1 MQQDVIQRRSKI
13 LEKDKYTTFAQCMN
27 KTSSALHSHYSVA
40 QSAAVIAQM
49 HINWLPVVND
59 EKKPIGIITA
69 LALLEKQLHQ
79 DHKPIRLESCM
90 SRDGYV
96 VVHQNDTVLN
106 SDRFPFNY
114 YVVVDDDYRLV
125 GTLARSDIIE
135 KFPDLFHNIYEV
147 GNTSEILAEVM
158 NSAYEGVAVV
168 DKDGIIVQFNEAYA
182 QFIGI
187 DREEALGKYVQD
199 VIENTNLHHTI
210 KTGLPER
217 GVIQY
222 IQGQPMIVHRIPLW
236 KHGKVTGAIGM
247 LIFEGV
253 NELYEIY
260 NRIQKDKYVTGK
272 KESIADNSNKHSDPS
287 VTKLD
292 EIIGDSDSTKITK
305 RMARKVAKTSV
316 TVLITGESG
325 TGKGNYARGIHVLS
339 AYSRGPFVH
348 VNCGA
353 IPANLIESELFG
365 YEEGAFTGA
374 RKGGKRGK
382 FELARNGTLFLDE
395 IGELPLAMQTK
406 LLRILE
412 DKEFERV
419 GGTQKYKVN
428 TRVIAATNRNLWQMV
443 QNGAFREDLFY
454 RLNIIEIEIPPLR
467 ERRGDIPSLI
477 SHFIPVMCEKYQ
489 VPEKKLNSE
498 VMSAFIQYPWKG
510 NVRELINIIERLVVL
525 TDGETIKLKH
535 LPRYM
540 QPSDKSNKQAN
551 PEQSDERALIESVL
565 NESSGN
571 KTEAARQLGIHRTT
585 LYQKIKKYNIYNDL

>member
-222 IQGQPMIVHRIPLW
+222 IQGQPMIVHR
-236 KHGKVTGAIGM
+236 M
-247 LIFEGV
+247 
-253 NELYEIY
+253 
-260 NRIQKDKYVTGK
+260 
-272 KESIADNSNKHSDPS
+272 
-287 VTKLD
+287 
-292 EIIGDSDSTKITK
+292 
-305 RMARKVAKTSV
+305 
-316 TVLITGESG
+316 
-325 TGKGNYARGIHVLS
+325 
-339 AYSRGPFVH
+339 
-348 VNCGA
+348 
-353 IPANLIESELFG
+353 
-365 YEEGAFTGA
+365 
-374 RKGGKRGK
+374 
-382 FELARNGTLFLDE
+382 
-395 IGELPLAMQTK
+395 
-406 LLRILE
+406 
-412 DKEFERV
+412 
-419 GGTQKYKVN
+419 
-428 TRVIAATNRNLWQMV
+428 
-443 QNGAFREDLFY
+443 
-454 RLNIIEIEIPPLR
+454 
-467 ERRGDIPSLI
+467 
-477 SHFIPVMCEKYQ
+477 
-489 VPEKKLNSE
+489 
-498 VMSAFIQYPWKG
+498 
-510 NVRELINIIERLVVL
+510 
-525 TDGETIKLKH
+525 
-535 LPRYM
+535 
-540 QPSDKSNKQAN
+540 
-551 PEQSDERALIESVL
+551 
-565 NESSGN
+565 
-571 KTEAARQLGIHRTT
+571 
-585 LYQKIKKYNIYNDL
+585 

>member
-1 MQQDVIQRRSKI
+1 M
-13 LEKDKYTTFAQCMN
+13 YN
-27 KTSSALHSHYSVA
+27 
-40 QSAAVIAQM
+40 
-49 HINWLPVVND
+49 
-59 EKKPIGIITA
+59 
-69 LALLEKQLHQ
+69 
-79 DHKPIRLESCM
+79 
-90 SRDGYV
+90 
-96 VVHQNDTVLN
+96 
-106 SDRFPFNY
+106 
-114 YVVVDDDYRLV
+114 
-125 GTLARSDIIE
+125 
-135 KFPDLFHNIYEV
+135 
-147 GNTSEILAEVM
+147 
-158 NSAYEGVAVV
+158 
-168 DKDGIIVQFNEAYA
+168 
-182 QFIGI
+182 
-187 DREEALGKYVQD
+187 
-199 VIENTNLHHTI
+199 
-210 KTGLPER
+210 
-217 GVIQY
+217 
-222 IQGQPMIVHRIPLW
+222 RIPLW